1 MRSFRNLPSPEA
13 QSTTSQHAQAM
24 SIDYSSGKALLA
36 QGSEGLHDHY
46 ATHVEKAMGRGL
58 PRMEVRFRNLSLST
72 QVAVDSEGK
81 SHGIPTVASSFKQA
95 LQHFIPGKKHKAT
108 KHILKDISG
117 VFKPGTMTLVLGQP
131 GSGKSSLLK
140 VLSGRF
146 PLTSSV
152 DFEGDIS
159 YNGVDSSDITRLLP
173 QFASYVTQRDCHF
186 PTMTVKET
194 LAFAHECCG
203 AELSDRELD
212 QLSKGTREE
221 NKAAMDAAS
230 AISKHLP
237 EVVIHQLGLEHCQDT
252 VVGDAMLRGVS
263 GGERKRVTIGEMEF
277 GSRLVALMDEI
288 STGLDS
294 AATYDIVKTQRSA
307 TKKLGLTVV
316 MALLQPSPE
325 VFGLFDEVM
334 LLNKGEVMYHGPR
347 EQVASYFESLGF
359 VCPAGRDVADFLLD
373 LGTSRQHQY
382 QVARVN
388 GGIHPF
394 SASEFADEFVGSSIH
409 GEMLAAVASPIDAVF
424 VEDMEQ
430 LVRSTPEFH
439 QTFMSSTWTLM
450 KREVNILRRN
460 EALIQGRSFMVV
472 LVGLLYSSLFYQF
485 DPSDVQVVMGTLYA
499 TTLFLSLGQSAQI
512 PMFLAARDIF
522 YKQRRANFYRTAS
535 YVLASSVSQVPVAFV
550 EAIVFGALMYWMC
563 GFVGSVASF
572 LVFELL
578 LFLTNLAYAAWF
590 FFLSAISPN
599 LHVAE
604 PLGLV
609 SLICFYLFAGFVITK
624 DAIPDYFIWI
634 FWINPI
640 SWCLRSL
647 AINQYTSSE
656 FDVCEH
662 NGVKYCELYGKKMG
676 SYLLGLYEIEADE
689 AWLWYGVIFMVAAY
703 IGFMAVSTV
712 VLEWHRFES
721 PEHISMSDESTSG
734 SQEPPIDDYLSLVT
748 PREGDTSHIEVEVTK
763 EVQAH
768 ERHFTPVT
776 LAFKDLWY
784 SVPDPKDPKGE
795 PLNLLKGISGFATPG
810 TITALMGSSG
820 AGKTTLMDVIAG
832 RKTGGKIEGQIF
844 LNGHVATDL
853 AIRRATGYCE
863 QMDIHSEAST
873 FREALTFSAFL
884 RQGSD
889 VPDSYKYESVEEC
902 LDLLDMRSIADQIIR
917 GSSVEQMK
925 RLTIGVELAAQ
936 PSVLFLDEPTS
947 GLDSRSAKV
956 IMDGV
961 RKVADTG
968 RTVVCTIHQPST
980 DVFMLFD
987 SLLLLKRGGQTVYFG
1002 DLGAK
1007 AVELVKYFESIDG
1020 VSPLDEGYNPATW
1033 MLEVIGAG
1041 VGNTANADTD
1051 FVSLFESSEKK
1062 ALLDANLVRPGVCVP
1077 APGTSALTFTS
1088 KRAASNWTQARFLL
1102 KRFADLYWRTP
1113 EYNATRLVMY
1123 LLLGLMFGLAFVGMD
1138 YESYQGINAGIGVVF
1153 TTSLFVGVFA
1163 VECVLPITAEDRA
1176 AFYRERA
1183 AQTYNAFWYFV
1194 AGSLIEI
1201 PYVFASALVFC
1212 SVFFPLAG
1220 FTGVLR
1226 FVQYWFHTS
1235 LHMLLQTY
1243 TGQCFMF
1250 ALPSVEVAMILSIVL
1265 NTILFQV
1272 MGYNPP
1278 ATSIPSGYKWVYE
1291 IDPIKFPTSILAS
1304 LVFGECSSDGN
1315 ELGCRQVANLP
1326 PTIALNTSIRE
1337 YMANVFLIKRDEVW
1351 FNFAMML
1358 VYITIF
1364 RILAL
1369 LALRFINHQTR

>member
-1 MRSFRNLPSPEA
+1 MTQETDA
-13 QSTTSQHAQAM
+13 KT
-24 SIDYSSGKALLA
+24 LLA
-36 QGSEGLHDHY
+36 HGPEGLYHHY
-46 ATHVEKAMGRGL
+46 ASRLETAMGRPL
-58 PRMEVRFRNLSLST
+58 PKMEVRFKNLSLSASVP
-72 QVAVDSEGK
+72 VASDGT
-81 SHGIPTVASSFKQA
+81 SHGIPTVASS
-95 LQHFIPGKKHKAT
+95 LVRGLRDLVPGPQPTAT
-108 KHILKDISG
+108 KHLLKDISG
-117 VFKPGTMTLVLGQP
+117 VFKPGTMTLILGQP
-131 GSGKSSLLK
+131 GCGKSSLLK
-140 VLSGRF
+140 VLSGRL
-146 PLTSSV
+146 PLSKSMNLQGEIT
-152 DFEGDIS
+152 F
-159 YNGVDSSDITRLLP
+159 NGVDRVEIAKRLP
-173 QFASYVTQRDCHF
+173 QFASYVTQRDYHF

-194 LAFAHECCG
+194 LEFAHECCG
-203 AELSDRELD
+203 DGLHSGSLRN
-212 QLSKGTREE
+212 GTHEDS
-221 NKAAMDAAS
+221 KAALDTVKAFNQ
-230 AISKHLP
+230 HLP
-237 EVVIHQLGLEHCQDT
+237 EVVLRQLGLEVCQDT

-409 GEMLAAVASPIDAVF
+409 GEMLAAVASPVDPVL

-439 QTFMSSTWTLM
+439 QSFVASVRTLL
-450 KREVNILRRN
+450 KREAKLLVRN
-460 EALIQGRSFMVV
+460 VAVIQGRVLLVV
-472 LVGLLYSSLFYQF
+472 LVGLVFATLFYQMN
-485 DPSDVQVVMGTLYA
+485 PSNAQLVIGS
-499 TTLFLSLGQSAQI
+499 LFAITGFLTLGQSAQI
-512 PMFLAARDIF
+512 PTVIDAREVF
-522 YKQRRANFYRTAS
+522 YKQRRANLYSTTS
-535 YVLASSVSQVPVAFV
+535 YVVAWSISQVPVACI
-550 EAIVFGALMYWMC
+550 EGMVFGALMYWTA
-563 GFVGSVASF
+563 GLVSSVKSF
-572 LVFELL
+572 LIFELL
-578 LFLTNLAYAAWF
+578 LCLTNMTYATWF
-590 FFLSAISPN
+590 AFVTVASPS
-599 LHVAE
+599 LHIAE
-604 PLGLV
+604 PV
-609 SLICFYLFAGFVITK
+609 AFFSLICFTLFGGFVIVK
-624 DAIPDYFIWI
+624 DAIPDYVIWL
-634 FWINPI
+634 FWSNPMWW
-640 SWCLRSL
+640 SLQSL
-647 AINQYTSSE
+647 AINQYTAGA
-656 FDVCEH
+656 FDVCEFD
-662 NGVKYCELYGKKMG
+662 GVDYCATYGMKMG
-676 SYLLGLYEIEADE
+676 PYLLSVYNMESDE
-689 AWLWYGVIFMVAAY
+689 KWLWYGVAFLLGAFLCFM
-703 IGFMAVSTV
+703 GFTIMT
-712 VLEWHRFES
+712 LEYFRYEGPGHVTLSEAELL
-721 PEHISMSDESTSG
+721 PATSEEYD
-734 SQEPPIDDYLSLVT
+734 QLET
-748 PREGDTSHIEVEVTK
+748 PRGKGNDHIEVEVTK

-832 RKTGGKIEGQIF
+832 RKTGGKIEGQIL

-853 AIRRATGYCE
+853 AICRATGYCE

-889 VPDSYKYESVEEC
+889 VPDSQKYESVEEC

-947 GLDSRSAKV
+947 GLDARSAKV

-1062 ALLDANLVRPGVCVP
+1062 ALLNANLVRPGVCVP

-1113 EYNATRLVMY
+1113 EYNMTRLVIFV
-1123 LLLGLMFGLAFVGMD
+1123 LLALIFGIAFIGMD
-1138 YESYQGINAGIGVVF
+1138 YTSYQGINAGVGVVYL
-1153 TTSLFVGVFA
+1153 TSFYIGCIAFESVYTITVG
-1163 VECVLPITAEDRA
+1163 DRG
-1176 AFYRERA
+1176 AFYRERS
-1183 AQTYNAFWYFV
+1183 AQTYNALWYCV
-1194 AGSLIEI
+1194 GASIVEI
-1201 PYVFASALVFC
+1201 PYVFASSLVFC
-1212 SVFFPLAG
+1212 AIFFPMAG
-1220 FTGVLR
+1220 WTGGLR
-1226 FVQYWFHTS
+1226 FLQYWFHTS
-1235 LHMLLQTY
+1235 ISVLLQTY
-1243 TGQCFMF
+1243 GGQAAMY
-1250 ALPSVEVAMILSIVL
+1250 ALPSVEVAMIFSIVI
-1265 NTILFQV
+1265 NTIFYQV
-1272 MGYNPP
+1272 IGYNPP
-1278 ATSIPSGYKWVYE
+1278 ANVIPLGYKWLYH
-1291 IDPIKFPTSILAS
+1291 INSTKYPASILTSII
-1304 LVFGECSSDGN
+1304 FGECSSDN
-1315 ELGCRQVANLP
+1315 TEIGCSQVSDLP
-1326 PTIALNTSIRE
+1326 PTVAANSTIQE
-1337 YMANVFLIKRDEVW
+1337 YIGDVFLVKRDELW
-1351 FNFAMML
+1351 FNFGIIL
-1358 VYITIF
+1358 VFFAVF

-1369 LALRFINHQTR
+1369 LALRFVKHQTR